1 MAIQITDVIIQDRR
15 LLNEST
21 QGSHIVLLPNNW
33 KQEQKETGPLYA
45 STTISTLKLLKSK
58 GIPAIILDQDNHNIS
73 LQDNRS
79 VDWIV
84 PTFLISSM
92 LLSQN
97 PEAVTV
103 ALGVIANYVTYIFKG
118 LKQDPN
124 VQFEIVFSKPESSKA
139 HQVRYE
145 GPVSGISELNKVLE
159 TVHKSNKN

>member
-1 MAIQITDVIIQDRR
+1 MTIQTTDVIIQDCR

-21 QGSHIVLLPNNW
+21 QGIHIVLLPNNW

-45 STTISTLKLLKSK
+45 STTTSTLKILKSK
-58 GIPAIILDQDNHNIS
+58 GIPAIILDQDKHNIS

-79 VDWIV
+79 IDWIA

-97 PEAVTV
+97 PEAVTI
-103 ALGVIANYVTYIFKG
+103 ALGVISNYVTDIFKG
-118 LKQDPN
+118 LKHDPN
-124 VQFEIVFSKPESSKA
+124 VRFEIVFSKPGSSKA
-139 HQVRYE
+139 HQIHYV
-145 GPVSGISELNKVLE
+145 GPVSGISELNKVIE